1 MPLLST
7 HAPHAHGL
15 GLAGALATRVEAY
28 NQPAL
33 AAGHVVY
40 RGGYELHRPVRVGGQ
55 NHSNSPHRHL
65 QATSADLGRFFV
77 GGGVFW
83 GRAFGP
89 NGPIRRAGPIGGIPR
104 VLITDGPS
112 RYGSIDTSLLYP
124 RLGVPSFFTHSTQ
137 MIDLAQGCDRDARSL
152 ARRDARCRLT
162 RLRRPPI
169 INIQLRRGLCGQ

>member
-1 MPLLST
+1 MQIFS
-7 HAPHAHGL
+7 
-15 GLAGALATRVEAY
+15 
-28 NQPAL
+28 
-33 AAGHVVY
+33 
-40 RGGYELHRPVRVGGQ
+40 
-55 NHSNSPHRHL
+55 SPHRHL

-89 NGPIRRAGPIGGIPR
+89 NGPIRRAGPIGAIPR

-137 MIDLAQGCDRDARSL
+137 MIDCCDRSRRCDARSTLARSTLALDAAQYL
-152 ARRDARCRLT
+152 ARRRGT
-162 RLRRPPI
+162 PP
-169 INIQLRRGLCGQ
+169 QPLGLFSHVRAKNQTAVRN

>member
-124 RLGVPSFFTHSTQ
+124 RLGVPSFFTHSAQ
-137 MIDLAQGCDRDARSL
+137 MIDLGSHPLIPAAGMTAGMTENS
-152 ARRDARCRLT
+152 CRMLQNLT
-162 RLRRPPI
+162 I
-169 INIQLRRGLCGQ
+169 FN

>member
-65 QATSADLGRFFV
+65 QATSADLGRFFCWWGGFLGAGFWAKWADSESGSHRRNPASAHNRWSKSLRIHRYLTFISAV
-77 GGGVFW
+77 GSAIIFHSLNSND
-83 GRAFGP
+83 RLS
-89 NGPIRRAGPIGGIPR
+89 R
-104 VLITDGPS
+104 VV
-112 RYGSIDTSLLYP
+112 IDAT
-124 RLGVPSFFTHSTQ
+124 
-137 MIDLAQGCDRDARSL
+137 L
-152 ARRDARCRLT
+152 ARRSLDIRLY
-162 RLRRPPI
+162 RSK
-169 INIQLRRGLCGQ
+169 RGLP

>member
-1 MPLLST
+1 M
-7 HAPHAHGL
+7 
-15 GLAGALATRVEAY
+15 EAY

-89 NGPIRRAGPIGGIPR
+89 NGPIRRAGPIGAIPR

-137 MIDLAQGCDRDARSL
+137 MIDLGPGHTWKYLAVQQAVFDIIRNLCTEVPYNIKYSL
-152 ARRDARCRLT
+152 LYS
-162 RLRRPPI
+162 
-169 INIQLRRGLCGQ
+169 